1 MVFGSIPK
9 LFGADLWPKICFGLK
24 EGQDIIIFEFNGL
37 LKNENTVNVVI
48 YENFLSKAFILKTF
62 FLKNSTNFLL
72 QKLEQSKSV
81 SAFNLSYLNKNH
93 F

>member
-62 FLKNSTNFLL
+62 FFEKFDKLL
-72 QKLEQSKSV
+72 ASKV
-81 SAFNLSYLNKNH
+81 GAINKCQYM
-93 F
+93 

>member
-37 LKNENTVNVVI
+37 LKHENTVNVVI
-48 YENFLSKAFILKTF
+48 
-62 FLKNSTNFLL
+62 
-72 QKLEQSKSV
+72 LE
-81 SAFNLSYLNKNH
+81 
-93 F
+93 